1 MSQDL
6 SKNNPY
12 TIYGTEVKIEI
23 IIHFL
28 KIKIRI
34 IKFSVVLKIYK

>member
-12 TIYGTEVKIEI
+12 AIYETEVKIEI
-23 IIHFL
+23 IIHLL
-28 KIKIRI
+28 KIKISI